1 MQGELKAGQP
11 LLQLLLVGR
20 NHEVMQQCQGKRPEE
35 VVVENE
41 AGQH

>member
-1 MQGELKAGQP
+1 MQAGQS

-20 NHEVMQQCQGKRPEE
+20 TQEVMQQSRGKRPEE

-41 AGQH
+41 AGQY